1 MFEPAALKAKVM
13 ARPMPPAPPVTMV
26 VLPVNEASRLPSAD
40 MGALSG
46 MRDYLILTLVTE
58 SVWLQA
64 ISMDIRSENTKAAT
78 SMR

>member
-1 MFEPAALKAKVM
+1 
-13 ARPMPPAPPVTMV
+13 
-26 VLPVNEASRLPSAD
+26 LPSAD